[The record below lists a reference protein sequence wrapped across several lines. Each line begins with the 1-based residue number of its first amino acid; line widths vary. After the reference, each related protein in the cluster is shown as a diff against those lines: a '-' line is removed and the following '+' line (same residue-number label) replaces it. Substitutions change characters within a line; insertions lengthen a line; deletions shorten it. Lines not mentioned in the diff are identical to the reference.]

1 MQIVEGFNKEV
12 EAQMRID
19 QLKEGHLKAEMEL
32 GESSG
37 LKMEVKPSAETEMQ
51 SAKPMMETDPIKKKR
66 SWRTMFD
73 YQRCLLG

>member
-37 LKMEVKPSAETEMQ
+37 LKKN
-51 SAKPMMETDPIKKKR
+51 
-66 SWRTMFD
+66 
-73 YQRCLLG
+73 GG